1 MTAGSVTPIEQV
13 EDQLRAGLV
22 DVTAS
27 CRDSLTSVLVSAQA
41 TISGCQTMNGMLL
54 AFLQSRAKESLELS
68 RRLAG
73 CGSPQNAIE
82 IQLDYAQEALQAYTD
97 QFTRSGAL
105 FGETLTA
112 CVAPWQTPAGA
123 PARKV
128 PELAA

>member
-22 DVTAS
+22 EVTAS
-27 CRDSLTSVLVSAQA
+27 CRDSLTSVLVSGQA
-41 TISGCQTMNGMLL
+41 MISGCQTMNGMLL

-68 RRLAG
+68 RRLAE
-73 CGSPQNAIE
+73 CGAPRDALE
-82 IQLDYAQEALQAYTD
+82 IQLDYAREALQAYTD

-105 FGETLTA
+105 CGETLTA

-123 PARKV
+123 PARKM